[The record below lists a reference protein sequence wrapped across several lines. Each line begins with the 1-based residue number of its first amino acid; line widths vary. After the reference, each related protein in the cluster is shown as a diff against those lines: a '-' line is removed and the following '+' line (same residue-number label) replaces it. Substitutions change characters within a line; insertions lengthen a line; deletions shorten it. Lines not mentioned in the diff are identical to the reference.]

1 MTIPAMR
8 RLCAPAFVLAF
19 TLAVSAC
26 SGSGAASSSSPDA
39 IAACQA
45 ERPVETVSA
54 EPPPPPAPPATEPT
68 YSSVRGQSATLDAA
82 ADAYNQADFETAA
95 AQFDAAAS
103 APGSSDTVRRVALRM
118 LGRTRLALGDRD
130 GAADALRRLVEN
142 EPPLVRLDPDVEPL
156 PLMEAFYE
164 VRHNVDGS
172 YAVQTDRARTLA
184 IADFTNGSITDHAQ
198 VDPLRL
204 GFASLMIDRMRG
216 STELELVERVRL
228 QWLLDEQDLAATQE
242 GGRQAGR
249 LLGADQVVFGT
260 YIKNGDNMLLT
271 ARVVDVETGR
281 ILMGERVE
289 GRASQF
295 DALVS
300 CLSELVA
307 DAVDARLPAAPTT
320 QATESLDAVIAYARG
335 LALEESEDYTG
346 AAAQYELAL
355 SLDPDYEPAQ
365 QRMSEGVV
373 PMMAANL

>member
-1 MTIPAMR
+1 MPRFIPA
-8 RLCAPAFVLAF
+8 AALAAAL
-19 TLAVSAC
+19 TLSAC
-26 SGSGAASSSSPDA
+26 SGPGASTSDASS
-39 IAACQA
+39 IAACQGSSS
-45 ERPVETVSA
+45 RTTVA
-54 EPPPPPAPPATEPT
+54 VADLPPPPPPAPPQTEPS
-68 YSSVRGQSATLDAA
+68 YSSVRGQNAALDAA
-82 ADAYNQADFETAA
+82 AGAYNEARFEDAA
-95 AQFDAAAS
+95 TQFDAVAD
-103 APGSSDTVRRVALRM
+103 APGSNAQVKRVALRM

-142 EPPLVRLDPDVEPL
+142 EPPMVRLDPDVEPL
-156 PLMEAFYE
+156 ALLEAFYQ
-164 VRHNVDGS
+164 VRRDVDGD
-172 YAVQTDRARTLA
+172 YAVRTDRDRTLA
-184 IADFTNGSITDHAQ
+184 IADFTNGSITDFDA

-228 QWLLDEQDLAATQE
+228 QWLLDEQNLAATQE

-260 YIKNGDNMLLT
+260 YIKNGDDMLLT

-307 DAVDARLPAAPTT
+307 ESVDARLPAAPTAQT
-320 QATESLDAVIAYARG
+320 APESLDAVIAYARG
-335 LALEESEDYTG
+335 LALEETEDF
-346 AAAQYELAL
+346 AAAAEQYQLAL
-355 SLDPDYEPAQ
+355 SLDPSYEPAQ
-365 QRMSEGVV
+365 LRMDEGVV
-373 PMMAANL
+373 PMMAANN